1 LTNAAYF
8 RMKNLEIGYTIPQK
22 ITQKIAMQKF
32 RVFFNGTNLFSI
44 DNTSKF
50 GLDPENS
57 DTNGLGYPMVRVL
70 TFGAT
75 ITF

>member
-1 LTNAAYF
+1 
-8 RMKNLEIGYTIPQK
+8 
-22 ITQKIAMQKF
+22 MQKF

-57 DTNGLGYPMVRVL
+57 DTNGLGYPMVRVS

>member
-1 LTNAAYF
+1 
-8 RMKNLEIGYTIPQK
+8 
-22 ITQKIAMQKF
+22 MQKF
-32 RVFFNGTNLFSI
+32 RVFFNGTNLFCI
-44 DNTSKF
+44 DNTSQF

-70 TFGAT
+70 TFGAN